1 MFTPTILVNASATAI
16 RIDAPGFL
24 TAMVGFSPTVR
35 TSPLFDVNDRKLI
48 E

>member
-1 MFTPTILVNASATAI
+1 MFTPTILVKASATAI

-24 TAMVGFSPTVR
+24 TARVGFSPTVK
-35 TSPLFDVNDRKLI
+35 TSPLFDVKDLKLI

>member
-1 MFTPTILVNASATAI
+1 MLTPTILVNASATAM

-24 TAMVGFSPTVR
+24 TARVGFSPTVS
-35 TSPLFDVNDRKLI
+35 TSPLFDVKDLKLI